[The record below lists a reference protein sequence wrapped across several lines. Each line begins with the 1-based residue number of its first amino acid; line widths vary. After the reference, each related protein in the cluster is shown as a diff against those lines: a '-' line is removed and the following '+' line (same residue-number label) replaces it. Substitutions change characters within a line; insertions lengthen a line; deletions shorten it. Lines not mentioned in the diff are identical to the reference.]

1 MSCFGCENKNVVP
14 FTRFKSKKIMA
25 KKHGKN
31 SKKTTRRATFA
42 IWRLFAD
49 LNNPKRALSKINL
62 TIDGGKHIF
71 AMILNQEIFE

>member
-1 MSCFGCENKNVVP
+1 
-14 FTRFKSKKIMA
+14 MA

-49 LNNPKRALSKINL
+49 LKNPKRALSKMNL
-62 TIDGGKHIF
+62 TIDGGKHVL
-71 AMILNQEIFE
+71 AMILNQELFEWIIKKLLNSPFVLYEEL